1 MRRKKAGQGL
11 KLKTRLFIQVA
22 LILAVCV
29 TVVTF
34 LNSRYMEKA
43 YLWYEKRSVIKMVE
57 DIDKLPN
64 IELTYYSDIPSF
76 EQENDVSIDMYNAY
90 GEPLYE
96 SGARVS
102 LSNKK
107 VDVVSRETD
116 GDNKSYYSV
125 LRETGSDLQYNVYGK
140 TLKNGYLL
148 EVISLV
154 SPIAQSEMVAST
166 FTAALSVFGLLL
178 SLFVISMFAGRF
190 AKPLEELSEITGEMA
205 RLNFKRKCSTDRKDE
220 IGVLADNVNRLSD
233 SLDGALTELEEKN
246 RQLIKDID
254 AERRLD
260 AIRKEFISSVS
271 HELKTPISI
280 IKGYAEGLLSLSGE
294 ETETAGEYSR
304 VILSESDR
312 MNELVRTLLEISL
325 YESGGYVLKESVF
338 SIGKTIS
345 DYLSVSRPFFAE
357 KGIGAENLVPESVM
371 VKGDAD
377 KLFTVINNYIQNAV
391 AHAGGDKKIICRH
404 EDNGE
409 LIKIVVF
416 NTGFH
421 IAEEDSDKLFLNF
434 YRADKSHSREEGRF
448 GLGLSIVKAI
458 MDVHGTRYGFNN
470 AVNGVEF
477 WFEVQKA
484 QEVKGEE
491 TGGDAIEN

>member
-1 MRRKKAGQGL
+1 MKKEKARRVL

-29 TVVTF
+29 AVVTF
-34 LNSRYMEKA
+34 LNSRYMEKS

-57 DIDKLPN
+57 AIDKLPN

-76 EQENDVSIDMYNAY
+76 EQENDVSINMYSAY

-96 SGARVS
+96 SGVRVS

-107 VDVVSRETD
+107 VDVISREAD
-116 GDNKSYYSV
+116 EDNKSYYSV
-125 LRETGSDLQYNVYGK
+125 LQETGSDLQYNLYGK
-140 TLKNGYLL
+140 ILKNGYLV

-154 SPIAQSEMVAST
+154 SPIAQSEMVANT

-178 SLFVISMFAGRF
+178 SLFVISMFARRF

-205 RLNFKRKCSTDRKDE
+205 KLNFKHRCSTDRKDE
-220 IGVLADNVNRLSD
+220 IGILADNVNRLSD
-233 SLDGALTELEEKN
+233 SLDSALTELEEKN

-254 AERRLD
+254 AERKLD

-280 IKGYAEGLLSLSGE
+280 IKGYAEGLLSLSAD
-294 ETETAGEYSR
+294 ETKTAGEYSR

-345 DYLSVSRPFFAE
+345 DYLAVSRPFFAE
-357 KGIGAENLVPESVM
+357 KGIAAENLVPESVM
-371 VKGDAD
+371 VRGDAD

-391 AHAGGDKKIICRH
+391 SHAGGDKKIICRH
-404 EDNGE
+404 EDGGE
-409 LIKIVVF
+409 LVKIIVF
-416 NTGFH
+416 NTGSN
-421 IAEEDSDKLFLNF
+421 IAKEDADKLFMNF

-458 MDVHGTRYGFNN
+458 MDVHGTRYGFKN
-470 AVNGVEF
+470 AENGVEF
-477 WFEVQKA
+477 WFEVKKA
-484 QEVKGEE
+484 QDKNEE
-491 TGGDAIEN
+491 QAGGDAVEN